1 MNPTTPYMNGPMGT
15 YPISPAIFN
24 GYNQMNQMGYCG
36 TAPLPPPGLPLSASQ
51 MTYQSTMGN
60 QMMNQGLM
68 MSNVSAFPM
77 APNYYETG
85 IATSMSNY
93 RPNMINTAVPPI
105 PTIGMNYNQGM
116 VVNSNSRVLIN
127 QTNSNSR
134 VLIGGG
140 GNSNSRIIIAPPIYN
155 KAVIPQKQSQSR
167 IEYIPY

>member
-15 YPISPAIFN
+15 YPISPAICN

-36 TAPLPPPGLPLSASQ
+36 TAPLPPAGLPLSASQ